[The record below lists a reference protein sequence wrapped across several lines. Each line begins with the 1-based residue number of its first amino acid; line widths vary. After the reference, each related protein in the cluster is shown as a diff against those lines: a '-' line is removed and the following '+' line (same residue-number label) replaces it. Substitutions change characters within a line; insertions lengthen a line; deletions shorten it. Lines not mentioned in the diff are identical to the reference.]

1 METKAEPRN
10 EKGQTLA
17 EFLAA
22 YDENKYRRPS
32 VTVDMVVFTLN
43 ERGELCVML
52 IRRRNHPFIGRWAL
66 PGGFVEMDEEL
77 SAAAARELQEET
89 GVTGIPHRAG
99 RAGRRP

>member
-43 ERGELCVML
+43 ERGELCVMPRL
-52 IRRRNHPFIGRWAL
+52 PRHAKAQLRTGRH
-66 PGGFVEMDEEL
+66 
-77 SAAAARELQEET
+77 AA
-89 GVTGIPHRAG
+89 
-99 RAGRRP
+99 

>member
-43 ERGELCVML
+43 EHWLTWHL
-52 IRRRNHPFIGRWAL
+52 H
-66 PGGFVEMDEEL
+66 EL
-77 SAAAARELQEET
+77 SK
-89 GVTGIPHRAG
+89 
-99 RAGRRP
+99 

>member
-52 IRRRNHPFIGRWAL
+52 IRRRNP
-66 PGGFVEMDEEL
+66 
-77 SAAAARELQEET
+77 S
-89 GVTGIPHRAG
+89 
-99 RAGRRP
+99 

>member
-32 VTVDMVVFTLN
+32 VTVDMVVFSNL
-43 ERGELCVML
+43 
-52 IRRRNHPFIGRWAL
+52 L
-66 PGGFVEMDEEL
+66 P
-77 SAAAARELQEET
+77 
-89 GVTGIPHRAG
+89 
-99 RAGRRP
+99 

>member
-1 METKAEPRN
+1 MEAKAEPRN

-43 ERGELCVML
+43 ERGELCVIAYTPPQPSL
-52 IRRRNHPFIGRWAL
+52 
-66 PGGFVEMDEEL
+66 
-77 SAAAARELQEET
+77 
-89 GVTGIPHRAG
+89 HRPLGAAG
-99 RAGRRP
+99 RIR

>member
-32 VTVDMVVFTLN
+32 ATVDMV
-43 ERGELCVML
+43 GMK
-52 IRRRNHPFIGRWAL
+52 PS
-66 PGGFVEMDEEL
+66 P
-77 SAAAARELQEET
+77 AAR
-89 GVTGIPHRAG
+89 P
-99 RAGRRP
+99 